1 MFQKESFM
9 SGTAMVVAIVFISVG
24 FGVMYDMY
32 KKHLEFKERTLN
44 HSSQSDEQA
53 IATRKQVKVLE
64 ERVQVLEKIVTDE
77 GYNIQKEINKL

>member
-1 MFQKESFM
+1 M
-9 SGTAMVVAIVFISVG
+9 SGTAIVVAIVFISVG

-44 HSSQSDEQA
+44 HNSQSDEQA
-53 IATRKQVKVLE
+53 INMRKQVKILE

-77 GYNIQKEINKL
+77 GYSVKKEINNL

>member
-1 MFQKESFM
+1 M
-9 SGTAMVVAIVFISVG
+9 SGTVMVVLIVFTSVG

-32 KKHLEFKERTLN
+32 KKHLEFKERTLD

-53 IATRKQVKVLE
+53 IAMRKQVKLLE

-77 GYNIQKEINKL
+77 GYTVQKEINKL